1 MMRRNL
7 ILLALCQGL
16 FLTNNVLFMAVNG
29 LVGLTMAPMGW
40 LATLPIMAYVIGG
53 AASTGLVAKTQKQL
67 GRRKSFELGIVVA
80 IISAVLCVLAVLFR
94 QFWLLVT
101 ATFVAGFYQANG
113 QLYRFAAAEL
123 ATPELREKAVSWVLA
138 GGLLGA
144 VAGPNLASYTKD
156 LFDVEFAGSY
166 LSLVFVGLL
175 AFLLMHRIRFYDQE
189 EVDQKD
195 TSPTP
200 GSLNAK
206 SNTSYAKPQPHQQ
219 SQQISQTKASDQ
231 LVSRSLREI
240 MRQPVFLISVLGAS
254 LGYGVMNLLMAAT
267 PLAMQICGMPFSDAA
282 FVLEWHVIGMFA
294 PGFFTGH
301 LIQRFGAARIML
313 TGVFLNLVCIG
324 IALSGTA
331 LHQFAIALFVLGVGW
346 NFLFTASTTFSLK
359 AYNPSERD
367 KAQGA
372 INFWVFFVMGLSS
385 LGSGALVTSQ
395 GWQILNF
402 ISILPMLFLLLVFS
416 IYFIR
421 NRSMPT

>member
-16 FLTNNVLFMAVNG
+16 FLTNNVLFLAVNG

-40 LATLPIMAYVIGG
+40 LATLPIMAYVVGG

-67 GRRKSFELGIVVA
+67 GRKRSFELGIWVAILSAALCVVA
-80 IISAVLCVLAVLFR
+80 VWYR
-94 QFWLLVT
+94 QFWLLVF

-123 ATPELREKAVSWVLA
+123 ASPELRDKAVSWVLA

-156 LFDVEFAGSY
+156 MFEVDFAGAY
-166 LSLVFVGLL
+166 LSLTLVGLL
-175 AFLLMHRIRFYDQE
+175 ALLLMHRIQFSD
-189 EVDQKD
+189 D
-195 TSPTP
+195 
-200 GSLNAK
+200 AK
-206 SNTSYAKPQPHQQ
+206 SAKTQDATDPATQQPKAQGL
-219 SQQISQTKASDQ
+219 ASDTTAKQ
-231 LVSRSLREI
+231 EPINRPLADI
-240 MRQPVFLISVLGAS
+240 MRQPVFLVSVLGAS
-254 LGYGVMNLLMAAT
+254 FGYGVMNLLMAAT
-267 PLAMQICGMPFSDAA
+267 PLAMQVCGMPFSDAA

-301 LIQRFGAARIML
+301 LIQRFGAVRVML
-313 TGVFLNLVCIG
+313 AGVFLNLVCIG
-324 IALSGTA
+324 IALSGTE
-331 LHQFAIALFVLGVGW
+331 LYQFTLALFVLGVGW
-346 NFLFTASTTFSLK
+346 NFLFTASTSFSLQ
-359 AYNPSERD
+359 AYHPAERD

-395 GWQILNF
+395 GWQILN
-402 ISILPMLFLLLVFS
+402 IVSVLPMMVLLVALL
-416 IYFIR
+416 IYFLKYR
-421 NRSMPT
+421 PQTAS

>member
-16 FLTNNVLFMAVNG
+16 FLTNNVLFLAVNG

-40 LATLPIMAYVIGG
+40 LATLPIMAYVVGG

-67 GRRKSFELGIVVA
+67 GRKRSFELGIWVAILSAALCVVA
-80 IISAVLCVLAVLFR
+80 VWYR
-94 QFWLLVT
+94 QFWLLVF

-123 ATPELREKAVSWVLA
+123 ASPELRDKAVSWVLA

-156 LFDVEFAGSY
+156 MFEVDFAGSY
-166 LSLVFVGLL
+166 LSLTLVGLL
-175 AFLLMHRIRFYDQE
+175 ALLLMHRIQFSD
-189 EVDQKD
+189 D
-195 TSPTP
+195 
-200 GSLNAK
+200 AK
-206 SNTSYAKPQPHQQ
+206 SAKTQDATDPATQQPKAQGL
-219 SQQISQTKASDQ
+219 ASDTTAKQ
-231 LVSRSLREI
+231 EPINRPLADI
-240 MRQPVFLISVLGAS
+240 MRQPVFLVSVLGAS
-254 LGYGVMNLLMAAT
+254 FGYGVMNLLMAAT
-267 PLAMQICGMPFSDAA
+267 PLAMQVCGMPFSDAA

-301 LIQRFGAARIML
+301 LIQRFGAVRVML

-324 IALSGTA
+324 IALSGTE
-331 LHQFAIALFVLGVGW
+331 LYQFTLALFVLGVGW
-346 NFLFTASTTFSLK
+346 NFLFTASTSFSLQ
-359 AYNPSERD
+359 AYHPAERD

-395 GWQILNF
+395 GWQILNMV
-402 ISILPMLFLLLVFS
+402 SVLPMMVLLIALL
-416 IYFIR
+416 IYFLKYR
-421 NRSMPT
+421 PQTAS

>member
-16 FLTNNVLFMAVNG
+16 FLTNNVLFLAVNG

-40 LATLPIMAYVIGG
+40 LATLPIMAYVVGG

-67 GRRKSFELGIVVA
+67 GRKRSFELGIWVAIFSAALCVVA
-80 IISAVLCVLAVLFR
+80 VWYR
-94 QFWLLVT
+94 QFWLLVF

-123 ATPELREKAVSWVLA
+123 ASPELRDKAVSWVLA

-144 VAGPNLASYTKD
+144 VAGPNLASHTKD
-156 LFDVEFAGSY
+156 LFEVDFAGSY
-166 LSLVFVGLL
+166 LSLTLVGLL
-175 AFLLMHRIRFYDQE
+175 ALLLMHRIQFSD
-189 EVDQKD
+189 D
-195 TSPTP
+195 
-200 GSLNAK
+200 AK
-206 SNTSYAKPQPHQQ
+206 SAKTKGAADPATQQLRAQGLTSHTTDKQEPINRPLA
-219 SQQISQTKASDQ
+219 D
-231 LVSRSLREI
+231 I
-240 MRQPVFLISVLGAS
+240 MRQPVFLVSVLGAS
-254 LGYGVMNLLMAAT
+254 FGYGVMNLLMAAT
-267 PLAMQICGMPFSDAA
+267 PLAMQVCGMPFSDAA

-301 LIQRFGAARIML
+301 LIQRFGAVRVML

-324 IALSGTA
+324 IALSGTE
-331 LHQFAIALFVLGVGW
+331 LYQFTLALFVLGVGW
-346 NFLFTASTTFSLK
+346 NFLFTASTSFSLQ
-359 AYNPSERD
+359 AYHPAERD

-395 GWQILNF
+395 GWQILN
-402 ISILPMLFLLLVFS
+402 IVSVLPMMVLLVALL
-416 IYFIR
+416 IYFLKYR
-421 NRSMPT
+421 PQTAS

>member
-1 MMRRNL
+1 MRQNL

-40 LATLPIMAYVIGG
+40 LATLPIMAYVVGG

-67 GRRKSFELGIVVA
+67 GRKRSFELGIGVAIFSALLCVVA
-80 IISAVLCVLAVLFR
+80 VWFR
-94 QFWLLVT
+94 QFWLLVF

-123 ATPELREKAVSWVLA
+123 ASPELRDKAVSWVLA

-156 LFDVEFAGSY
+156 FFEVDFAGSY
-166 LSLVFVGLL
+166 LSLTFVGLL
-175 AFLLMHRIRFYDQE
+175 ALLLMHRIQFSD
-189 EVDQKD
+189 D
-195 TSPTP
+195 TRTSK
-200 GSLNAK
+200 NAK
-206 SNTSYAKPQPHQQ
+206 PADATVQTMEARSQASETANIQQP
-219 SQQISQTKASDQ
+219 IN
-231 LVSRSLREI
+231 RSIGEI
-240 MRQPVFLISVLGAS
+240 MRQPVFLVSVLGAS
-254 LGYGVMNLLMAAT
+254 FGYGVMNLLMAAT
-267 PLAMQICGMPFSDAA
+267 PLAMQVCGMPFSDAA

-301 LIQRFGAARIML
+301 LIQRFGAVKIML

-324 IALSGTA
+324 IALSGTE
-331 LHQFAIALFVLGVGW
+331 LYQFTLALFVLGVGW
-346 NFLFTASTTFSLK
+346 NFLFTASTTFSLQ
-359 AYNPSERD
+359 AYRPAERD

-372 INFWVFFVMGLSS
+372 INFWVFFVMGFSS

-395 GWQILNF
+395 GWQILNMV
-402 ISILPMLFLLLVFS
+402 SVLPMMVLLVALLLYFS
-416 IYFIR
+416 QAKVNAASTR
-421 NRSMPT
+421 

>member
-16 FLTNNVLFMAVNG
+16 FLTNNVLFLAVNG

-40 LATLPIMAYVIGG
+40 LATLPIMAYVVGG

-67 GRRKSFELGIVVA
+67 GRKRSFELGIWVAIFSAALCVVA
-80 IISAVLCVLAVLFR
+80 VWYR
-94 QFWLLVT
+94 QFWLLVF

-123 ATPELREKAVSWVLA
+123 ASPELRDKAVSWVLA

-156 LFDVEFAGSY
+156 LFEVDFAGSY
-166 LSLVFVGLL
+166 LSLTLVGLL
-175 AFLLMHRIRFYDQE
+175 ALLLMHRIQFSD
-189 EVDQKD
+189 D
-195 TSPTP
+195 
-200 GSLNAK
+200 AK
-206 SNTSYAKPQPHQQ
+206 SAKTQDATDPATQQPKAQGL
-219 SQQISQTKASDQ
+219 ASDTTAKQ
-231 LVSRSLREI
+231 EPINRPLADI
-240 MRQPVFLISVLGAS
+240 MRQPVFLVSVLGAS
-254 LGYGVMNLLMAAT
+254 FGYGVMNLLMAAT
-267 PLAMQICGMPFSDAA
+267 PLAMQVCGMPFSDAA

-301 LIQRFGAARIML
+301 LIQRFGAVRVML
-313 TGVFLNLVCIG
+313 AGVFLNLVCIG
-324 IALSGTA
+324 IALSGTE
-331 LHQFAIALFVLGVGW
+331 LYQFTLALFVLGVGW
-346 NFLFTASTTFSLK
+346 NFLFTASTSFSLQ
-359 AYNPSERD
+359 AYHPAERD

-395 GWQILNF
+395 GWQILNMV
-402 ISILPMLFLLLVFS
+402 SVLPMMVLLIALL
-416 IYFIR
+416 IYFLKYR
-421 NRSMPT
+421 PQTAS

>member
-1 MMRRNL
+1 MRRNL

-16 FLTNNVLFMAVNG
+16 FLTNNVLFLAVNG

-40 LATLPIMAYVIGG
+40 LATLPIMAYVVGG

-67 GRRKSFELGIVVA
+67 GRKRSFELGIWVAIFSAALCVVA
-80 IISAVLCVLAVLFR
+80 VWYR
-94 QFWLLVT
+94 QFWLLVF

-123 ATPELREKAVSWVLA
+123 ASPELRDKAVSWVLA

-156 LFDVEFAGSY
+156 MFEVDFAGSY
-166 LSLVFVGLL
+166 LSLTLVGLL
-175 AFLLMHRIRFYDQE
+175 ALLLMHRIQFSDDAESAKTKGAADPATQQLRAQGLTSHTTDKQE
-189 EVDQKD
+189 PINRPLAD
-195 TSPTP
+195 
-200 GSLNAK
+200 
-206 SNTSYAKPQPHQQ
+206 
-219 SQQISQTKASDQ
+219 
-231 LVSRSLREI
+231 I
-240 MRQPVFLISVLGAS
+240 MRQPVFLVSVLGAS
-254 LGYGVMNLLMAAT
+254 FGYGVMNLLMAAT
-267 PLAMQICGMPFSDAA
+267 PLAMQVCGMPFSDAA

-301 LIQRFGAARIML
+301 LIQRFGAVRVML

-324 IALSGTA
+324 IALSGTE
-331 LHQFAIALFVLGVGW
+331 LYQFTLALFVLGVGW
-346 NFLFTASTTFSLK
+346 NFLFTASTSFSLQ
-359 AYNPSERD
+359 AYHPAERD

-395 GWQILNF
+395 GWQILN
-402 ISILPMLFLLLVFS
+402 IVSVLPMMVLLVALL
-416 IYFIR
+416 IYFLKYR
-421 NRSMPT
+421 PQTAS

>member
-16 FLTNNVLFMAVNG
+16 FLTNNVLFLAVNG

-40 LATLPIMAYVIGG
+40 LATLPIMAYVVGG

-67 GRRKSFELGIVVA
+67 GRKRSFELGIWVAIFSAALCVVA
-80 IISAVLCVLAVLFR
+80 VWYR
-94 QFWLLVT
+94 QFWLLVF

-123 ATPELREKAVSWVLA
+123 ASPKLRDKAVSWVLA

-156 LFDVEFAGSY
+156 LFEVDFAGSY
-166 LSLVFVGLL
+166 LSLTLVGLL
-175 AFLLMHRIRFYDQE
+175 ALLLMHRIQFSD
-189 EVDQKD
+189 D
-195 TSPTP
+195 
-200 GSLNAK
+200 AK
-206 SNTSYAKPQPHQQ
+206 SAKTKGAADPATQQLRAQGLTSHTTDKQEPINRPLA
-219 SQQISQTKASDQ
+219 D
-231 LVSRSLREI
+231 I
-240 MRQPVFLISVLGAS
+240 MRQPVFLVSVLGAS
-254 LGYGVMNLLMAAT
+254 FGYGVMNLLMAAT
-267 PLAMQICGMPFSDAA
+267 PLAMQVCGMPFSDAA

-301 LIQRFGAARIML
+301 LIQRFGAVRVML

-324 IALSGTA
+324 IALSGTE
-331 LHQFAIALFVLGVGW
+331 LYQFTLALFVLGVGW
-346 NFLFTASTTFSLK
+346 NFLFTASTSFSLQ
-359 AYNPSERD
+359 AYHPAERD

-395 GWQILNF
+395 GWQILN
-402 ISILPMLFLLLVFS
+402 IVSVLPMMVLLVALL
-416 IYFIR
+416 IYFLKYR
-421 NRSMPT
+421 PQTAS

>member
-16 FLTNNVLFMAVNG
+16 FLTNNVLFLAVNG

-40 LATLPIMAYVIGG
+40 LATLPIMAYVVGG

-67 GRRKSFELGIVVA
+67 GRKRSFELGIWVA
-80 IISAVLCVLAVLFR
+80 IFSAVLCVVAVWFR
-94 QFWLLVT
+94 QFWLLVF

-123 ATPELREKAVSWVLA
+123 ASPKLRDKAVSWVLA

-156 LFDVEFAGSY
+156 LFEVDFAGSY
-166 LSLVFVGLL
+166 LSLTFVGILALL
-175 AFLLMHRIRFYDQE
+175 FMHRIQFSGDAPASKNEKLAGADTQATGARSQASETASIQE
-189 EVDQKD
+189 
-195 TSPTP
+195 PI
-200 GSLNAK
+200 N
-206 SNTSYAKPQPHQQ
+206 
-219 SQQISQTKASDQ
+219 
-231 LVSRSLREI
+231 RSIGEI
-240 MRQPVFLISVLGAS
+240 MRQPVFLVSVLGAS
-254 LGYGVMNLLMAAT
+254 FGYGVMNLLMAAT
-267 PLAMQICGMPFSDAA
+267 PLAMQVCGMPFSDAA

-301 LIQRFGAARIML
+301 LIQRFGAVKIML

-324 IALSGTA
+324 IALSGTE
-331 LHQFAIALFVLGVGW
+331 LYQFTLALFVLGVGW
-346 NFLFTASTTFSLK
+346 NFLFTASTSFSLQ
-359 AYNPSERD
+359 AYHPAERD

-395 GWQILNF
+395 GWQILNMV
-402 ISILPMLFLLLVFS
+402 SVLPMMVLLIALLLYFS
-416 IYFIR
+416 QAKV
-421 NRSMPT
+421 NAASTK

>member
-16 FLTNNVLFMAVNG
+16 FLTNNVLFLAVNG

-40 LATLPIMAYVIGG
+40 LATLPIMAYVVGG

-67 GRRKSFELGIVVA
+67 GRKRSFELGIWVAILSAALCVVA
-80 IISAVLCVLAVLFR
+80 VWYR
-94 QFWLLVT
+94 QFWLLVF

-123 ATPELREKAVSWVLA
+123 ASPELRDKAVSWVLA

-156 LFDVEFAGSY
+156 MFEVDFAGAY
-166 LSLVFVGLL
+166 LSLTLVGLL
-175 AFLLMHRIRFYDQE
+175 ALLLMHRIQFSD
-189 EVDQKD
+189 D
-195 TSPTP
+195 
-200 GSLNAK
+200 AK
-206 SNTSYAKPQPHQQ
+206 SAKTQDATDPATQQPKAQGL
-219 SQQISQTKASDQ
+219 ASDTTAKQ
-231 LVSRSLREI
+231 EPINRPLADI
-240 MRQPVFLISVLGAS
+240 MRQPVFLVSVLGAS
-254 LGYGVMNLLMAAT
+254 FGYGVMNLLMAAT
-267 PLAMQICGMPFSDAA
+267 PLAMQVCGMPFSDAA

-301 LIQRFGAARIML
+301 LIQRFGAVRVML
-313 TGVFLNLVCIG
+313 AGVFLNLVCIG
-324 IALSGTA
+324 IALSGTE
-331 LHQFAIALFVLGVGW
+331 LYQFTLALFVLGVGW
-346 NFLFTASTTFSLK
+346 NFLFTASTSFSLQ
-359 AYNPSERD
+359 AYHPAERD

-395 GWQILNF
+395 GWQILNMV
-402 ISILPMLFLLLVFS
+402 SVLPMMVLLIALL
-416 IYFIR
+416 IYFLKYR
-421 NRSMPT
+421 PQTAS

>member
-16 FLTNNVLFMAVNG
+16 FLTNNVLFLAVNG

-40 LATLPIMAYVIGG
+40 LATLPIMAYVVGG

-67 GRRKSFELGIVVA
+67 GRKRSFELGIWVAIFSAALCVVA
-80 IISAVLCVLAVLFR
+80 VWYR
-94 QFWLLVT
+94 QFWLLVF

-123 ATPELREKAVSWVLA
+123 ASPELRDKAVSWVLA

-144 VAGPNLASYTKD
+144 VAGPNLASHTKD
-156 LFDVEFAGSY
+156 LFQVDFAGSY
-166 LSLVFVGLL
+166 LSLTLVGLL
-175 AFLLMHRIRFYDQE
+175 ALLLMHRIQFSD
-189 EVDQKD
+189 D
-195 TSPTP
+195 
-200 GSLNAK
+200 AK
-206 SNTSYAKPQPHQQ
+206 SAKANQSADPATQQLKTQGLTSDTTAMQEPINRPL
-219 SQQISQTKASDQ
+219 AD
-231 LVSRSLREI
+231 I
-240 MRQPVFLISVLGAS
+240 MRQPVFLVSVLGAS
-254 LGYGVMNLLMAAT
+254 FGYGVMNLLMAAT
-267 PLAMQICGMPFSDAA
+267 PLAMQVCGMPFSDAA

-301 LIQRFGAARIML
+301 LIQRFGAVRVML

-324 IALSGTA
+324 IALSGTE
-331 LHQFAIALFVLGVGW
+331 LYQFTLALFVLGVGW
-346 NFLFTASTTFSLK
+346 NFLFTASTSFSLQ
-359 AYNPSERD
+359 AYHPAERD

-395 GWQILNF
+395 GWQILNMV
-402 ISILPMLFLLLVFS
+402 SVLPMMVLLVALL
-416 IYFIR
+416 IYFLKYR
-421 NRSMPT
+421 PQTAS

>member
-1 MMRRNL
+1 MRRNL

-16 FLTNNVLFMAVNG
+16 FLTNNVLFIAVNG
-29 LVGLTMAPMGW
+29 LVGLTMAPLGW
-40 LATLPIMAYVIGG
+40 LATLPIMAYVVGG
-53 AASTGLVAKTQKQL
+53 AASTGLVAKTQKKF

-80 IISAVLCVLAVLFR
+80 IVSAVLCVVAVWSK
-94 QFWLLVT
+94 QFWLLVL

-123 ATPELREKAVSWVLA
+123 ATPELRDKAVSWVLA

-156 LFDVEFAGSY
+156 LFPVDFAGSY
-166 LSLVFVGLL
+166 LSLAFVGLL
-175 AFLLMHRIRFYDQE
+175 AFLLMHRIQFHQE
-189 EVDQKD
+189 
-195 TSPTP
+195 
-200 GSLNAK
+200 
-206 SNTSYAKPQPHQQ
+206 PQTCQS
-219 SQQISQTKASDQ
+219 SQQASQADFPNQQEVT
-231 LVSRSLREI
+231 RSLREI
-240 MRQPVFLISVLGAS
+240 MSQPVFFIAALGAS

-313 TGVFLNLVCIG
+313 AGVFLNLVCIG

-346 NFLFTASTTFSLK
+346 NFLFTASTSFSLK

-402 ISILPMLFLLLVFS
+402 VSIVPMGFLLLVLSF
-416 IYFIR
+416 YFTR

>member
-16 FLTNNVLFMAVNG
+16 FLTNNVLFLAVNG

-40 LATLPIMAYVIGG
+40 LATLPIMAYVVGG

-67 GRRKSFELGIVVA
+67 GRKRSFELGIWVAIFSAALCVVA
-80 IISAVLCVLAVLFR
+80 VWYR
-94 QFWLLVT
+94 QFWLLVF

-123 ATPELREKAVSWVLA
+123 ASPELRDKAVSWVLA

-156 LFDVEFAGSY
+156 LFEVDFAGSY
-166 LSLVFVGLL
+166 LSLTLVGLL
-175 AFLLMHRIRFYDQE
+175 ALLLMHRIQFSD
-189 EVDQKD
+189 D
-195 TSPTP
+195 
-200 GSLNAK
+200 AK
-206 SNTSYAKPQPHQQ
+206 SAKTKGAADPATQQLRAQGLTSHTTDKQEPINRPLA
-219 SQQISQTKASDQ
+219 D
-231 LVSRSLREI
+231 I
-240 MRQPVFLISVLGAS
+240 MRQPVFLVSVLGAS
-254 LGYGVMNLLMAAT
+254 FGYGVMNLLMAAT
-267 PLAMQICGMPFSDAA
+267 PLAMQVCGMPFSDAA

-301 LIQRFGAARIML
+301 LIQRFGAVRVML

-324 IALSGTA
+324 IALSGTE
-331 LHQFAIALFVLGVGW
+331 LYQFTLALFVLGVGW
-346 NFLFTASTTFSLK
+346 NFLFTASTSFSLQ
-359 AYNPSERD
+359 AYHPAERD

-395 GWQILNF
+395 GWKILN
-402 ISILPMLFLLLVFS
+402 IVSVLPMMVLLVALL
-416 IYFIR
+416 IYFLKYR
-421 NRSMPT
+421 PQTAS

>member
-16 FLTNNVLFMAVNG
+16 FLTNNVLFLAVNG

-40 LATLPIMAYVIGG
+40 LATLPIMAYVVGG

-67 GRRKSFELGIVVA
+67 GRKRSFELGIWVAIFSAALCVVA
-80 IISAVLCVLAVLFR
+80 VWYR
-94 QFWLLVT
+94 QFWLLVF

-123 ATPELREKAVSWVLA
+123 ASPELRDKAVSWVLA

-156 LFDVEFAGSY
+156 LFQVDFAGSY
-166 LSLVFVGLL
+166 LSLTLVGLL
-175 AFLLMHRIRFYDQE
+175 ALLLMHRIQFSDDTKSAKTKEPADSTTQQLKVQGLATDTTSMQE
-189 EVDQKD
+189 PINRPLAD
-195 TSPTP
+195 
-200 GSLNAK
+200 
-206 SNTSYAKPQPHQQ
+206 
-219 SQQISQTKASDQ
+219 
-231 LVSRSLREI
+231 I
-240 MRQPVFLISVLGAS
+240 MRQPVFLVSVLGAS
-254 LGYGVMNLLMAAT
+254 FGYGVMNLLMAAT
-267 PLAMQICGMPFSDAA
+267 PLAMQVCGMPFSDAA

-301 LIQRFGAARIML
+301 LIQRFGAVKIML

-324 IALSGTA
+324 IALSGTE
-331 LHQFAIALFVLGVGW
+331 LYQFTLALFVLGVGW
-346 NFLFTASTTFSLK
+346 NFLFTASTSFSLQ
-359 AYNPSERD
+359 AYHPAERD

-395 GWQILNF
+395 GWQILNMV
-402 ISILPMLFLLLVFS
+402 SVLPMMVLLVALL
-416 IYFIR
+416 IYFLKYR
-421 NRSMPT
+421 PQTAS

>member
-16 FLTNNVLFMAVNG
+16 FLTNNVLFLAVNG

-40 LATLPIMAYVIGG
+40 LATLPIMAYVVGG

-67 GRRKSFELGIVVA
+67 GRKRSFELGIWVAIFSAALCVVA
-80 IISAVLCVLAVLFR
+80 VWYR
-94 QFWLLVT
+94 QFWLLVF

-123 ATPELREKAVSWVLA
+123 ASPELRDKAVSWVLA

-144 VAGPNLASYTKD
+144 VAGPNLASHTKD
-156 LFDVEFAGSY
+156 LFQVDFAGSY
-166 LSLVFVGLL
+166 LSLTLVGLL
-175 AFLLMHRIRFYDQE
+175 ALLLMHRIQFSD
-189 EVDQKD
+189 D
-195 TSPTP
+195 
-200 GSLNAK
+200 AK
-206 SNTSYAKPQPHQQ
+206 SAKANQSADPATQQPKAQGLTSDTTAMQEPINRPL
-219 SQQISQTKASDQ
+219 AD
-231 LVSRSLREI
+231 I
-240 MRQPVFLISVLGAS
+240 MRQPVFLVSVLGAS
-254 LGYGVMNLLMAAT
+254 FGYGVMNLLMAAT
-267 PLAMQICGMPFSDAA
+267 PLAMQVCGMPFSDAA

-301 LIQRFGAARIML
+301 LIQRFGAVRVML

-324 IALSGTA
+324 IALSGTE
-331 LHQFAIALFVLGVGW
+331 LYQFTLALFVLGVGW
-346 NFLFTASTTFSLK
+346 NFLFTASTSFSLQ
-359 AYNPSERD
+359 AYHPAERD

-395 GWQILNF
+395 GWQILNMV
-402 ISILPMLFLLLVFS
+402 SVLPMMVLLVALL
-416 IYFIR
+416 IYFLKYR
-421 NRSMPT
+421 PQTAS

>member
-16 FLTNNVLFMAVNG
+16 FLTNNVLFLAVNG

-40 LATLPIMAYVIGG
+40 LATLPIMAYVVGG

-67 GRRKSFELGIVVA
+67 GRKRSFELGIWVAIFSAALCVVA
-80 IISAVLCVLAVLFR
+80 VWYR
-94 QFWLLVT
+94 QFWLLVF

-123 ATPELREKAVSWVLA
+123 ASPELRDKAVSWVLA

-144 VAGPNLASYTKD
+144 VAGPNLASHTKD
-156 LFDVEFAGSY
+156 LFEVDFAGSY
-166 LSLVFVGLL
+166 LSLTLVGLL
-175 AFLLMHRIRFYDQE
+175 ALLLMHRIQFSD
-189 EVDQKD
+189 D
-195 TSPTP
+195 
-200 GSLNAK
+200 AK
-206 SNTSYAKPQPHQQ
+206 SAKTKGAADPATQQLKAQGLTSHTTDKQEPINRPLA
-219 SQQISQTKASDQ
+219 D
-231 LVSRSLREI
+231 I
-240 MRQPVFLISVLGAS
+240 MRQPIFLVSVLGAS
-254 LGYGVMNLLMAAT
+254 FGYGVMNLLMAAT
-267 PLAMQICGMPFSDAA
+267 PLAMQVCGMPFSDAA

-301 LIQRFGAARIML
+301 LIQRFGAVRVML

-324 IALSGTA
+324 IALLGTE
-331 LHQFAIALFVLGVGW
+331 LYQFTLALFVLGVGW
-346 NFLFTASTTFSLK
+346 NFLFTASTSFSLQ
-359 AYNPSERD
+359 AYHPAERD

-395 GWQILNF
+395 GWQVLN
-402 ISILPMLFLLLVFS
+402 IVSVLPMMVLLVALL
-416 IYFIR
+416 IYFLKYR
-421 NRSMPT
+421 PQTAS

>member
-16 FLTNNVLFMAVNG
+16 FLTNNVLFLAVNG

-40 LATLPIMAYVIGG
+40 LATLPIMAYVVGG

-67 GRRKSFELGIVVA
+67 GRKRSFELGIWVAIFSAALCVVA
-80 IISAVLCVLAVLFR
+80 VWYR
-94 QFWLLVT
+94 QFWLLVF

-123 ATPELREKAVSWVLA
+123 ASPELRDKAVSWVLA

-144 VAGPNLASYTKD
+144 VAGPNLASHTKD
-156 LFDVEFAGSY
+156 LFEVDFAGSY
-166 LSLVFVGLL
+166 LSLTLVGLL
-175 AFLLMHRIRFYDQE
+175 ALLLMHRIQFSD
-189 EVDQKD
+189 D
-195 TSPTP
+195 
-200 GSLNAK
+200 AK
-206 SNTSYAKPQPHQQ
+206 SAKTKGAADPATQQLRAQGLTSHTTDKQEPINRPLA
-219 SQQISQTKASDQ
+219 D
-231 LVSRSLREI
+231 I
-240 MRQPVFLISVLGAS
+240 MRQPVFLVSVLGAS
-254 LGYGVMNLLMAAT
+254 FGYGVMNLLMAAT
-267 PLAMQICGMPFSDAA
+267 PLAMQVCGMPFSDAA

-301 LIQRFGAARIML
+301 LIQRFGAVRVML

-324 IALSGTA
+324 IALSGTE
-331 LHQFAIALFVLGVGW
+331 LYQFTLALFVLGVGW
-346 NFLFTASTTFSLK
+346 NFLFTASTSFSLQ
-359 AYNPSERD
+359 AYHPAERD

-395 GWQILNF
+395 GWQVLN
-402 ISILPMLFLLLVFS
+402 IVSVLPMMVLLVALL
-416 IYFIR
+416 IYFLKYR
-421 NRSMPT
+421 PQTAS

>member
-16 FLTNNVLFMAVNG
+16 FLTNNVLFLAVNG

-40 LATLPIMAYVIGG
+40 LATLPIMAYVVGG

-67 GRRKSFELGIVVA
+67 GRKRSFELGIWVAILSAALCVVA
-80 IISAVLCVLAVLFR
+80 VWYR
-94 QFWLLVT
+94 QFWLLVF

-123 ATPELREKAVSWVLA
+123 ASPELRDKAVSWVLA

-156 LFDVEFAGSY
+156 MFEVDFAGSY
-166 LSLVFVGLL
+166 LSLTLVGLL
-175 AFLLMHRIRFYDQE
+175 ALLLMHRIQFSD
-189 EVDQKD
+189 D
-195 TSPTP
+195 
-200 GSLNAK
+200 AK
-206 SNTSYAKPQPHQQ
+206 SAKTQDATDPATQQPKAQGL
-219 SQQISQTKASDQ
+219 ASDTTAKQ
-231 LVSRSLREI
+231 EPINRPLADI
-240 MRQPVFLISVLGAS
+240 MRQPVFLVSVLGAS
-254 LGYGVMNLLMAAT
+254 FGYGVMNLLMAAT
-267 PLAMQICGMPFSDAA
+267 PLAMQVCGMPFSDAA

-301 LIQRFGAARIML
+301 LIQRFGAVRVML
-313 TGVFLNLVCIG
+313 AGVFLNLVCIG
-324 IALSGTA
+324 IALSGTE
-331 LHQFAIALFVLGVGW
+331 LYQFTLALFVLGVGW
-346 NFLFTASTTFSLK
+346 NFLFTASTSFSLQ
-359 AYNPSERD
+359 AYHPAERD

-395 GWQILNF
+395 GWQILNMV
-402 ISILPMLFLLLVFS
+402 SVLPMMVLLIALL
-416 IYFIR
+416 IYFLKYKPQTA
-421 NRSMPT
+421 S

>member
-16 FLTNNVLFMAVNG
+16 FLTNNVLFLAVNG

-40 LATLPIMAYVIGG
+40 LATLPIMAYVVGG

-67 GRRKSFELGIVVA
+67 GRKRSFELGIWVAILSAALCVVA
-80 IISAVLCVLAVLFR
+80 VWYR
-94 QFWLLVT
+94 QFWLLVF

-123 ATPELREKAVSWVLA
+123 ASPELRDKAVSWVLA

-156 LFDVEFAGSY
+156 LFEVDFAGSY
-166 LSLVFVGLL
+166 LSLTLVGLL
-175 AFLLMHRIRFYDQE
+175 ALLLMHRIQFSD
-189 EVDQKD
+189 D
-195 TSPTP
+195 
-200 GSLNAK
+200 AK
-206 SNTSYAKPQPHQQ
+206 SAKTKGAADPATQQLRAQGLTSHTTDKQEPINRPLA
-219 SQQISQTKASDQ
+219 D
-231 LVSRSLREI
+231 I
-240 MRQPVFLISVLGAS
+240 MRQPVFLVSVLGAS
-254 LGYGVMNLLMAAT
+254 FGYGVMNLLMAAT
-267 PLAMQICGMPFSDAA
+267 PLAMQVCGMPFSDAA

-301 LIQRFGAARIML
+301 LIQRFGAVRVML
-313 TGVFLNLVCIG
+313 AGVFLNLVCIG
-324 IALSGTA
+324 IALSGTE
-331 LHQFAIALFVLGVGW
+331 LYQFTLALFVLGVGW
-346 NFLFTASTTFSLK
+346 NFLFTASTSFSLQ
-359 AYNPSERD
+359 AYHPAERD

-395 GWQILNF
+395 GWQILNMV
-402 ISILPMLFLLLVFS
+402 SVLPMMVLLIALL
-416 IYFIR
+416 IYFLKYR
-421 NRSMPT
+421 PQTAS

>member
-1 MMRRNL
+1 MRRNL

-16 FLTNNVLFMAVNG
+16 FLTNNVLFLAVNG

-40 LATLPIMAYVIGG
+40 LATLPIMAYVVGG

-67 GRRKSFELGIVVA
+67 GRKRSFELGIWVAIFSAALCVVA
-80 IISAVLCVLAVLFR
+80 VWYR
-94 QFWLLVT
+94 QFWLLVF

-123 ATPELREKAVSWVLA
+123 ASPELRDKAVSWVLA

-156 LFDVEFAGSY
+156 MFEVDFAGSY
-166 LSLVFVGLL
+166 LSLTLVGLL
-175 AFLLMHRIRFYDQE
+175 ALLLMHRIQFSD
-189 EVDQKD
+189 D
-195 TSPTP
+195 
-200 GSLNAK
+200 AK
-206 SNTSYAKPQPHQQ
+206 SAKTQDATDPATQQPKAQGL
-219 SQQISQTKASDQ
+219 ASDTTAKQ
-231 LVSRSLREI
+231 EPINRPLADI
-240 MRQPVFLISVLGAS
+240 MRQPVFLVSVLGAS
-254 LGYGVMNLLMAAT
+254 FGYGVMNLLMAAT
-267 PLAMQICGMPFSDAA
+267 PLAMQVCGMPFSDAA

-301 LIQRFGAARIML
+301 LIQRFGAVRVML

-324 IALSGTA
+324 IALSGTE
-331 LHQFAIALFVLGVGW
+331 LYQFTLALFVLGVGW
-346 NFLFTASTTFSLK
+346 NFLFTASTSFSLQ
-359 AYNPSERD
+359 AYHPAERD

-395 GWQILNF
+395 GWQILNMV
-402 ISILPMLFLLLVFS
+402 SVLPMMVLLIALL
-416 IYFIR
+416 IYFLKYR
-421 NRSMPT
+421 PQTAS

>member
-16 FLTNNVLFMAVNG
+16 FLTNNVLFLAVNG

-40 LATLPIMAYVIGG
+40 LATLPIMAYVVGG

-67 GRRKSFELGIVVA
+67 GRKRSFELGIWVAIFSAALCVVA
-80 IISAVLCVLAVLFR
+80 VWYR
-94 QFWLLVT
+94 QFWLLVF

-123 ATPELREKAVSWVLA
+123 ASPELRDKAVSWVLA

-156 LFDVEFAGSY
+156 LFEVDFAGSY
-166 LSLVFVGLL
+166 LSLTLVGLL
-175 AFLLMHRIRFYDQE
+175 ALLLMHRIQFSD
-189 EVDQKD
+189 D
-195 TSPTP
+195 
-200 GSLNAK
+200 AK
-206 SNTSYAKPQPHQQ
+206 SAKTKGAADPATQQLRAQGLTSHTTDKQEPINRPLA
-219 SQQISQTKASDQ
+219 D
-231 LVSRSLREI
+231 I
-240 MRQPVFLISVLGAS
+240 MRQPVFLVSVLGAS
-254 LGYGVMNLLMAAT
+254 FGYGVMNLLMAAT
-267 PLAMQICGMPFSDAA
+267 PLAMQVCGMPFSDAA

-301 LIQRFGAARIML
+301 LIQRFGAVRVML

-324 IALSGTA
+324 IALSGTE
-331 LHQFAIALFVLGVGW
+331 LYQFTLALFVLGVGW
-346 NFLFTASTTFSLK
+346 NFLFTASTSFSLQ
-359 AYNPSERD
+359 AYHPAERD

-395 GWQILNF
+395 GWQILNMV
-402 ISILPMLFLLLVFS
+402 SVLPMMVLLIALL
-416 IYFIR
+416 IYFLKYR
-421 NRSMPT
+421 PQTAS

>member
-16 FLTNNVLFMAVNG
+16 FLTNNVLFLAVNG

-40 LATLPIMAYVIGG
+40 LATLPIMAYVVGG

-67 GRRKSFELGIVVA
+67 GRKRSFELGIWVAIFSAALCVVA
-80 IISAVLCVLAVLFR
+80 VWYR
-94 QFWLLVT
+94 QFWLLVF

-123 ATPELREKAVSWVLA
+123 ASPELRDKAVSWVLA

-144 VAGPNLASYTKD
+144 VAGPNLASHTKD
-156 LFDVEFAGSY
+156 LFQVDFAGSY
-166 LSLVFVGLL
+166 LSLTLVGLL
-175 AFLLMHRIRFYDQE
+175 ALLLMHRIQFSD
-189 EVDQKD
+189 D
-195 TSPTP
+195 
-200 GSLNAK
+200 AK
-206 SNTSYAKPQPHQQ
+206 SAKANQSADPATQQLKAQGLTSDTTAMQEPINRPL
-219 SQQISQTKASDQ
+219 AD
-231 LVSRSLREI
+231 I
-240 MRQPVFLISVLGAS
+240 MRQPVFLVSVLGAS
-254 LGYGVMNLLMAAT
+254 FGYGVMNLLMAAT
-267 PLAMQICGMPFSDAA
+267 PLAMQVCGMPFSDAA

-301 LIQRFGAARIML
+301 LIQRFGAVRVML

-324 IALSGTA
+324 IALSGTE
-331 LHQFAIALFVLGVGW
+331 LYQFTLALFVLGVGW
-346 NFLFTASTTFSLK
+346 NFLFTASTSFSLQ
-359 AYNPSERD
+359 AYHPAERD

-395 GWQILNF
+395 GWQILNMV
-402 ISILPMLFLLLVFS
+402 SVLPMMVLLVALL
-416 IYFIR
+416 IYFLKYR
-421 NRSMPT
+421 PQTAS

>member
-16 FLTNNVLFMAVNG
+16 FLTNNVLFLAVNG

-40 LATLPIMAYVIGG
+40 LATLPIMAYVVGG

-67 GRRKSFELGIVVA
+67 GRKRSFELGIWVAIFSAALCVVA
-80 IISAVLCVLAVLFR
+80 VWYR
-94 QFWLLVT
+94 QFWLLVF

-123 ATPELREKAVSWVLA
+123 ASPELRDKAVSWVLA

-156 LFDVEFAGSY
+156 LFEVDFAGSY
-166 LSLVFVGLL
+166 LSLTLVGLL
-175 AFLLMHRIRFYDQE
+175 ALLLMHRIQFSD
-189 EVDQKD
+189 D
-195 TSPTP
+195 
-200 GSLNAK
+200 AK
-206 SNTSYAKPQPHQQ
+206 SAKTKGAADPATQQLRAQGLTSHTTDKQEPINRPLA
-219 SQQISQTKASDQ
+219 D
-231 LVSRSLREI
+231 I
-240 MRQPVFLISVLGAS
+240 MRQPVFLVSVLGAS
-254 LGYGVMNLLMAAT
+254 FGYGVMNLLMAAT
-267 PLAMQICGMPFSDAA
+267 PLAMQVCGMPFSDAA

-301 LIQRFGAARIML
+301 LIQRFGAVRVML

-324 IALSGTA
+324 IALSGTE
-331 LHQFAIALFVLGVGW
+331 LYQFTLALFVLGVGW
-346 NFLFTASTTFSLK
+346 NFLFTASTSFSLQ
-359 AYNPSERD
+359 AYHPAERD

-395 GWQILNF
+395 GWQILN
-402 ISILPMLFLLLVFS
+402 IVSVLPMMVLLVALL
-416 IYFIR
+416 IYFLKYR
-421 NRSMPT
+421 PQTAS

>member
-16 FLTNNVLFMAVNG
+16 FLTNNVLFLAVNG

-40 LATLPIMAYVIGG
+40 LATLPIMAYVVGG
-53 AASTGLVAKTQKQL
+53 AASTGLVAKTQRQL
-67 GRRKSFELGIVVA
+67 GRKRSFELGIWVA
-80 IISAVLCVLAVLFR
+80 IGSAVLCVMAVWFR
-94 QFWLLVT
+94 QFWLLVL

-123 ATPELREKAVSWVLA
+123 ASPELRDKAVSWVLA

-156 LFDVEFAGSY
+156 LFEIDFAGSY
-166 LSLVFVGLL
+166 LSLIFVGIL
-175 AFLLMHRIRFYDQE
+175 ALLLMHRIQFSDDAKAMKQPSHLNTAGTNASFN
-189 EVDQKD
+189 QTSKD
-195 TSPTP
+195 PSPALGQAATP
-200 GSLNAK
+200 EPTN
-206 SNTSYAKPQPHQQ
+206 
-219 SQQISQTKASDQ
+219 
-231 LVSRSLREI
+231 RSLGEI
-240 MRQPVFLISVLGAS
+240 MRQPIFIIAALGAS
-254 LGYGVMNLLMAAT
+254 FGYGVMNLLMAAT

-301 LIQRFGAARIML
+301 LIQRFGAGKIML
-313 TGVFLNLVCIG
+313 TGAFLNLVCIG
-324 IALSGTA
+324 IALSGTE
-331 LHQFAIALFVLGVGW
+331 LYQFTLALFVLGVGW
-346 NFLFTASTTFSLK
+346 NFLFTASTSLSLQ
-359 AYNPSERD
+359 AYHPAERD

-395 GWQILNF
+395 GWQILNMV
-402 ISILPMLFLLLVFS
+402 SLLPMMALLVALVV
-416 IYFIR
+416 YFLKYR
-421 NRSMPT
+421 PQTAT

>member
-16 FLTNNVLFMAVNG
+16 FLTNNVLFLAVNG

-40 LATLPIMAYVIGG
+40 LATLPIMAYVVGG

-67 GRRKSFELGIVVA
+67 GRKRSFELGIWVAIFSAALCVVA
-80 IISAVLCVLAVLFR
+80 VWYR
-94 QFWLLVT
+94 QFWLLVF
-101 ATFVAGFYQANG
+101 ATFMAGFYQANG

-123 ATPELREKAVSWVLA
+123 ASPELRDKAVSWVLA

-156 LFDVEFAGSY
+156 LFEVDFAGSY
-166 LSLVFVGLL
+166 LSLTLVGLL
-175 AFLLMHRIRFYDQE
+175 ALLLMHRIQFSD
-189 EVDQKD
+189 D
-195 TSPTP
+195 
-200 GSLNAK
+200 AK
-206 SNTSYAKPQPHQQ
+206 SAKTKGAADPATQQLRAQGLTSHTTDKQEPINRPLA
-219 SQQISQTKASDQ
+219 D
-231 LVSRSLREI
+231 I
-240 MRQPVFLISVLGAS
+240 MRQPVFLVSVLGAS
-254 LGYGVMNLLMAAT
+254 FGYGVMNLLMAAT
-267 PLAMQICGMPFSDAA
+267 PLAMQVCGMPFSDAA

-301 LIQRFGAARIML
+301 LIQRFGAVRVML

-324 IALSGTA
+324 IALSGTE
-331 LHQFAIALFVLGVGW
+331 LYQFTLALFVLGVGW
-346 NFLFTASTTFSLK
+346 NFLFTASTSFSLQ
-359 AYNPSERD
+359 AYHPAERD

-395 GWQILNF
+395 GWQVLN
-402 ISILPMLFLLLVFS
+402 IVSVLPMMVLLVALL
-416 IYFIR
+416 IYFLKYR
-421 NRSMPT
+421 PQTAS

>member
-16 FLTNNVLFMAVNG
+16 FLTNNVLFLAVNG

-40 LATLPIMAYVIGG
+40 LATLPIMAYVVGG

-67 GRRKSFELGIVVA
+67 GRKRSFELGIWVAIFSAALCVVA
-80 IISAVLCVLAVLFR
+80 VWYR
-94 QFWLLVT
+94 QFWLLVF

-123 ATPELREKAVSWVLA
+123 ASPELRDKAVSWVLA

-156 LFDVEFAGSY
+156 LFQVDFAGSY
-166 LSLVFVGLL
+166 LSLTLVGLL
-175 AFLLMHRIRFYDQE
+175 ALLLMHRIQFSD
-189 EVDQKD
+189 D
-195 TSPTP
+195 
-200 GSLNAK
+200 AK
-206 SNTSYAKPQPHQQ
+206 SAKANQSADPATQQLKTQGLTSDTTAMQEPINRPL
-219 SQQISQTKASDQ
+219 AD
-231 LVSRSLREI
+231 I
-240 MRQPVFLISVLGAS
+240 MRQPVFLVSVLGAS
-254 LGYGVMNLLMAAT
+254 FGYGVMNLLMAAT
-267 PLAMQICGMPFSDAA
+267 PLAMQVCGMPFSDAA

-301 LIQRFGAARIML
+301 LIQRFGAVRVML

-324 IALSGTA
+324 IALSGTE
-331 LHQFAIALFVLGVGW
+331 LYQFTLALFVLGVGW
-346 NFLFTASTTFSLK
+346 NFLFTASTSFSLQ
-359 AYNPSERD
+359 AYHPAERD

-395 GWQILNF
+395 GWQILNMV
-402 ISILPMLFLLLVFS
+402 SVLPMMVLLVALL
-416 IYFIR
+416 IYFLKYR
-421 NRSMPT
+421 PQTAS

>member
-16 FLTNNVLFMAVNG
+16 FLTNNVLFLAVNG

-40 LATLPIMAYVIGG
+40 LATLPIMAYVVGG

-67 GRRKSFELGIVVA
+67 GRKRSFELGIWVAIFSAALCVVA
-80 IISAVLCVLAVLFR
+80 VWYR
-94 QFWLLVT
+94 QFWLLVF

-123 ATPELREKAVSWVLA
+123 ASPELRDKAVSWVLA

-156 LFDVEFAGSY
+156 LFEVDFAGSY
-166 LSLVFVGLL
+166 LSLTLVGLL
-175 AFLLMHRIRFYDQE
+175 ALLLMHRIQFSD
-189 EVDQKD
+189 D
-195 TSPTP
+195 
-200 GSLNAK
+200 AK
-206 SNTSYAKPQPHQQ
+206 SAKTKGAAVPATQQLRAQGLTSHTTDKQEPINRPLA
-219 SQQISQTKASDQ
+219 D
-231 LVSRSLREI
+231 I
-240 MRQPVFLISVLGAS
+240 MRQPVFLVSVLGAS
-254 LGYGVMNLLMAAT
+254 FGYGVMNLLMAAT
-267 PLAMQICGMPFSDAA
+267 PLAMQVCGMPFSDAA

-301 LIQRFGAARIML
+301 LIQRFGAVRVML

-324 IALSGTA
+324 IALSGTE
-331 LHQFAIALFVLGVGW
+331 LYQFTLALFVLGVGW
-346 NFLFTASTTFSLK
+346 NFLFTASTSFSLQ
-359 AYNPSERD
+359 AYHPAERD

-395 GWQILNF
+395 GWQILN
-402 ISILPMLFLLLVFS
+402 IVSVLPMMVLLVALL
-416 IYFIR
+416 IYFLKYR
-421 NRSMPT
+421 PQTAS